1 MPIYSDVTY
10 IGPANVTSAT
20 GSKYGI
26 TFHNTSN
33 SRLASATDEATYA
46 KRRTDASAHYYVD
59 KTRIVQSLNTD
70 LGAGHA
76 GSSWPNRHCI
86 AYEITGW
93 NSFSRDRWLSDVA
106 WGLLVRQVRRDCER
120 WNIPMRWLTVDQLR
134 RGERGFSTHDD
145 CRRAFGGTSHTDPGP
160 NFPKDHLI
168 ALLKGETE
176 EDDMALSDRID
187 YTPWYKTTY
196 GDASGTVEETLAEL
210 MAYSR
215 NASDKTAAVKTE
227 QAEQRK
233 LLEATLAKVSGADTK
248 SILDAVKAAAA
259 AEVARDAQLR
269 TLVEQ
274 AVSGQLSAEAV
285 VERMAVLLSGTDA

>member
-1 MPIYSDVTY
+1 MPLYSDLTY
-10 IGPANVTSAT
+10 IGPANVRAAT

-33 SRLASATDEATYA
+33 SRLASAPDEATYA

-76 GSSWPNRHCI
+76 GSSWPNKHCI

-176 EDDMALSDRID
+176 EDDMQLSDRVD
-187 YTPWYKTTY
+187 YGSWYKTTY
-196 GDASGTVEETLAEL
+196 GDASGTVEQTLAEL

-215 NASDKTAAVKTE
+215 NASDKAAIVKTE

-233 LLEATLAKVSGADTK
+233 LLEATLAKVAGADTK

-269 TLVEQ
+269 TLVEK
-274 AVSGQLSAEAV
+274 AASGQLSAEAV
-285 VERMAVLLSGTDA
+285 VDRMAVLLSGTDA